1 MEKSP
6 GRIQGIDKDLIQGLT
21 EKEVQVEHLES
32 VIVSLSTKIH
42 TINDIEREQA
52 RNRQLVKEGEE
63 SREHLQALLHE
74 SSSKTAQRAR
84 ENKEYQD
91 KLVQEN
97 NGLRHKVDDQ
107 EQNIRNR
114 DNTIHERENTIGQRD
129 RQITEQNLK
138 LEDLKEMK
146 KTNEQLSAQ
155 INESQQRRNDL

>member
-1 MEKSP
+1 M
-6 GRIQGIDKDLIQGLT
+6 
-21 EKEVQVEHLES
+21 
-32 VIVSLSTKIH
+32 
-42 TINDIEREQA
+42 EREQQ
-52 RNRQLVKEGEE
+52 RNRQLVREGEE

-107 EQNIRNR
+107 EQTIRNR

-129 RQITEQNLK
+129 RNITEQNLK

-146 KTNEQLSAQ
+146 
-155 INESQQRRNDL
+155 